1 MTNTQFKKLKKERGR
16 LLDAWRTADTVQKNS
31 ILIRIIDI
39 DEEIERYHKN
49 YEASTKRQYII
60 TKGSK

>member
-31 ILIRIIDI
+31 ILIRITDI

-49 YEASTKRQYII
+49 NCVSNERKYIH
-60 TKGSK
+60 K